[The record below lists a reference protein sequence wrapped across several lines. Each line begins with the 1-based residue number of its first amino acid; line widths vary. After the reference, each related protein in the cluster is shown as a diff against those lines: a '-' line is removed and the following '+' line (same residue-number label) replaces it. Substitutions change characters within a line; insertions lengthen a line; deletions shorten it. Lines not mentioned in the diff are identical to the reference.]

1 MFSNRGNLIVGVILA
16 SGLLFFGSCSLL
28 KVNIESPST
37 PLGAEM
43 LKTRMY
49 THNYAN
55 AFFHEVMLAS
65 DSIMGNEA
73 EKQLQL
79 NALVWKI
86 NASNE
91 AKNKIFQTNP
101 EIALLDTWIFTA
113 SMTDYLK
120 DGPGDSLFGNS
131 QEIAVETSEKL
142 LAKIDTIAAASF
154 KDNYEVAQTFVDSI
168 CKNEPF
174 RSLDFYRETV
184 YDDWYRYQNIP
195 DSLVDATVGT
205 LPEVLSDFSSRM
217 TIGTEQTLRQTQWNG
232 ELLFKQSNLDSLDI
246 QQMSDNF
253 DKRFEEL
260 IIVLRNSGR
269 IMQSDAVI
277 LRKDIQRFSL
287 NLDTIIDSLFVFAKS
302 ELALMRDSLS
312 VEREAIMADLDKTSN
327 KLLKTA
333 MEELRLLVKDILFY
347 VLLILIAILFIP
359 FALGFVTGRTIGRR
373 KKQDKKSE
381 TGSPET

>member
-1 MFSNRGNLIVGVILA
+1 MYSNRWNLFIGVILA
-16 SGLLFFGSCSLL
+16 SVLLFSGSCSLL
-28 KVNIESPST
+28 KFNIESQST
-37 PLGAEM
+37 PLGPDK
-43 LKTRMY
+43 LKTRMH
-49 THNYAN
+49 THNYAS

-65 DSIMGNEA
+65 DSIMNNEA
-73 EKQLQL
+73 DRQIQL

-86 NASNE
+86 NAANE

-101 EIALLDTWIFTA
+101 EIALLDTWILTT

-120 DGPGDSLFGNS
+120 DGPGADLFGNS
-131 QEIAVETSEKL
+131 QIIAVEASERL
-142 LAKIDTIAAASF
+142 LAKIDTIAVSSF
-154 KDNYEVAQTFVDSI
+154 KNNYEEAKTFVDSI
-168 CKNEPF
+168 RENEPYQ
-174 RSLDFYRETV
+174 SLDFYRETV

-232 ELLFKQSNLDSLDI
+232 ELLLKQSKLDSLNL
-246 QQMSDNF
+246 QEMSDDF

-269 IMQSDAVI
+269 IMQNDAVV
-277 LRKDIQRFSL
+277 LRMDINRFSR

-312 VEREAIMADLDKTSN
+312 VEREAIMLDIDKTSN

-333 MEELRLLVKDILFY
+333 LEELRSLVKDILFY

-359 FALGFVTGRTIGRR
+359 FALGFVTGRVIGGR
-373 KKQDKKSE
+373 KKKKKELE
-381 TGSPET
+381 T